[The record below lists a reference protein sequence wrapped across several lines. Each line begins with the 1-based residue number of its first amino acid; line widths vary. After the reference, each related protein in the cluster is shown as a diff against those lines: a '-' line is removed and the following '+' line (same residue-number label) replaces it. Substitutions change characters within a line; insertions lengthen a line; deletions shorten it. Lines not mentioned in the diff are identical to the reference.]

1 MFKLKSNK
9 ILDTSN
15 RVVGIVVDGKFRQN
29 NETDYAYRNGLSPL
43 ELEQVSEVMQS
54 ARIIGTRNRS

>member
-15 RVVGIVVDGKFRQN
+15 RVVGIIIDGKFRQN
-29 NETDYAYRNGLSPL
+29 NETDSAYKNGLSPL